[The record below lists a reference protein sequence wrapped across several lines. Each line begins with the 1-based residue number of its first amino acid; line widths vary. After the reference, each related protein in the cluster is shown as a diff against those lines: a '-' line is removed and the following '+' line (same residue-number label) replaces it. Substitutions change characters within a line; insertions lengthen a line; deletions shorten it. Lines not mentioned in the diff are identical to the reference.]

1 MKLTDT
7 NIVRLNEWLHAM
19 EEGKL
24 SESEHQQLE
33 ALLLKSEEA
42 RRFTVQRLSLG
53 AAMCGYAG
61 EAQST
66 AQEGDNVLAF
76 PTQHTRKRN
85 WLLSS
90 SLSLAAALAVCAIT
104 LALLWQKSRD
114 ALLAGP
120 MEAKDG
126 GCAVLVDAVGVK
138 WADGSPQWQAGM
150 AVPAGAFKLDQGLV
164 RLEFYSGA
172 SVTLEGKSE
181 LEIISVNEARCR
193 SGQMRIHVPTHARGF
208 KMLTPDA
215 DVIDLG
221 TEFGLKV
228 SDSGKSE
235 VHVFDGE
242 VEVYPNAGTAKLNL
256 KQGAVWDA
264 AKGADGR
271 VADDGAFPN
280 LALLRSQSLSA
291 DEQRLLSW
299 RQGLQKF
306 LDDPRLLVG
315 YTFEPINEWDR
326 TLRNQGRQAEE
337 GTHGSIVGA
346 QWSPGRWKGKHALE
360 FKSPGDRV
368 RLAVGGE
375 HQAIT
380 LAAWVQVGGIDRKYN
395 SLFLTDTWE
404 PGNPHWQFVLDGS
417 YDLGI
422 HPNRPKTE
430 QYVFYSPKII
440 GPENLGVWFHLAST
454 FDMRTGV
461 GRHYV
466 NGKVVSEVLLP
477 KDPTDT
483 RIFIGKGELGN
494 WGLPEGRTPRT
505 EVRSFNGRMDEFL
518 LFKEALSPAEIDRIY
533 DLGKPN

>member
-7 NIVRLNEWLHAM
+7 HIVRLNEWLHAM
-19 EEGKL
+19 EEGKI

-90 SLSLAAALAVCAIT
+90 SLTLAAALAVCAIT

-126 GCAVLVDAVGVK
+126 GCAVLVEAVGVE
-138 WADGSPQWQAGM
+138 WAKGSPQWQAGM

-208 KMLTPDA
+208 KILTPDA

-242 VEVYPNAGTAKLNL
+242 VEVYPNSGPDKLSL

-280 LALLRSQSLSA
+280 LALLRLQSLNA

-326 TLRNQGRQAEE
+326 TLRNQARRSEE
-337 GTHGSIVGA
+337 ETHGSIVGA
-346 QWSPGRWKGKHALE
+346 QWVPGRWKGKRALE

-368 RLAVGGE
+368 RLAVSGE
-375 HQAIT
+375 YQAIT
-380 LAAWVQVGGIDRKYN
+380 LAAWVQVGGIDRKFN
-395 SLFLTDTWE
+395 SLFLTDTFAA
-404 PGNPHWQFVLDGS
+404 GNPHWQFVADGS
-417 YDLGI
+417 FVLGI
-422 HPNRPKTE
+422 HSNRPKTG
-430 QYVFYSPKII
+430 QYVFYSPQLF
-440 GPENLGVWFHLAST
+440 GPDTLGIWFHLATT

-461 GRHYV
+461 GRNYV
-466 NGKVVSEVLLP
+466 NGKIVTEATIQ

-494 WGLPEGRTPRT
+494 WGLPEGSTPRT

>member
-1 MKLTDT
+1 MSLRDT
-7 NIVRLNEWLHAM
+7 EIVRLNEWLHAM
-19 EEGKL
+19 EEGKI

-33 ALLLKSEEA
+33 EMLLKSEGA

-66 AQEGDNVLAF
+66 AQESDNVLTF

-90 SLSLAAALAVCAIT
+90 SLTLAAALAICAIS
-104 LALLWQKSRD
+104 LGLLWQKSQK

-120 MEAKDG
+120 METKDG
-126 GCAVLVDAVGVK
+126 GCAVLVDAVGVQ
-138 WADGSPQWQAGM
+138 WAEGSPHWQAGM

-193 SGQMRIHVPTHARGF
+193 SGQMRVHVPTHARGF

-242 VEVYPNAGTAKLNL
+242 VEVYPNSGSDKLSL

-280 LALLRSQSLSA
+280 LASLRSQSLSA

-326 TLRNQGRQAEE
+326 TVRNQARQAEDA
-337 GTHGSIVGA
+337 THGSIVGA

-368 RLAVGGE
+368 RLAVDGE
-375 HQAIT
+375 YQAIT
-380 LAAWVQVGGIDRKYN
+380 LAAWVQVGGIDRKYS

-404 PGNPHWQFVLDGS
+404 PGNPHWQFVQDGS

-422 HPNRPKTE
+422 HANRPKID
-430 QYVFYSPKII
+430 QYVFYSPKVI
-440 GPENLGVWFHLAST
+440 GPENLGIWFHLATT

-466 NGKVVSEVLLP
+466 NGKVVSDVLLP

-483 RIFIGKGELGN
+483 RIRIGSGELGN
-494 WGLPEGRTPRT
+494 WGLPEGRSPRT

-518 LFKEALSPAEIDRIY
+518 LFKEALSPTEIGRIY

>member
-1 MKLTDT
+1 MKLSDTD
-7 NIVRLNEWLHAM
+7 IVRLNEWLHAM
-19 EEGKL
+19 EEEKI
-24 SESEHQQLE
+24 SESEHRQLE
-33 ALLLKSEEA
+33 EMLLCNEAA

-66 AQEGDNVLAF
+66 AQEGDNVVAF

-85 WLLSS
+85 WMLSS
-90 SLSLAAALAVCAIT
+90 SLSLAATLAICAIT
-104 LALLWQKSRD
+104 LALLWQKSRN

-120 MEAKDG
+120 LEARDG
-126 GCAVLVDAVGVK
+126 GCAVLVDAVGVQ
-138 WADGSPQWQAGM
+138 WADGSPHWQAGM
-150 AVPAGAFKLDQGLV
+150 AVPAGKFKLDQGLV

-172 SVTLEGKSE
+172 SVTLEGKCE

-193 SGQMRIHVPTHARGF
+193 SGQMRVHVPTHARGF

-215 DVIDLG
+215 DVVDLG

-228 SDSGKSE
+228 SASGKSE

-242 VEVYPNAGTAKLNL
+242 VEVYPNSGPDKLSL

-271 VADDGAFPN
+271 VADDSAFPN
-280 LALLRSQSLSA
+280 LASLRSQSLSA

-299 RQGLQKF
+299 RQGLQRF

-326 TLRNQGRQAEE
+326 TLRNQGRQAQE

-368 RLAVGGE
+368 RLAVDGE
-375 HQAIT
+375 YQAIT
-380 LAAWVQVGGIDRKYN
+380 LAAWVQVGGIDRRFN
-395 SLFLTDTWE
+395 SLFLTDTWDQ
-404 PGNPHWQFVLDGS
+404 GNPHWQFVGDGS
-417 YDLGI
+417 FVLGI
-422 HPNRPKTE
+422 HANRPKTD
-430 QYVFYSPKII
+430 QYVFYSPKLF
-440 GPENLGVWFHLAST
+440 GPEKLGIWFHLATT
-454 FDMRTGV
+454 FDMRTGLA
-461 GRHYV
+461 RHYV
-466 NGKVVSEVLLP
+466 NGKIVAETTLQ
-477 KDPTDT
+477 KDPADT

-518 LFKEALSPAEIDRIY
+518 LFKEAITPVEIARIY
-533 DLGKPN
+533 ELGKPN